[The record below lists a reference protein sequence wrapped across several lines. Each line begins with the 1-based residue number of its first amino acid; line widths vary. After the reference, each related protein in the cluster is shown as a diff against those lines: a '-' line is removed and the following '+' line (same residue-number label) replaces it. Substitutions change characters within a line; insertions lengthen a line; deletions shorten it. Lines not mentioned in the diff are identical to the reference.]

1 MCEKGNYVFLYILH
15 EDVKQVEEY
24 SVDGYTIRVLPVSF
38 MFPPLVPIGSS
49 HNFQI
54 IEELNFEDFDVVHF
68 HNYYFW
74 SLILVAL
81 AKRRARWR
89 LIGQYHGEPELQT
102 FGKFVH
108 RCLLGSLDRF
118 LVSTREE
125 AFWLEKLRVDPRKIV
140 RIPNVGIDTDLFR
153 KVGEKESVPH
163 FIYAGRMTVRP
174 RTLKEQDPWLV
185 LDVAE
190 SLKRYVDQFK
200 VLMVGD
206 GPGLQDLKRYC
217 KKMELQQN
225 VEFLGYKPHDLL
237 PQLYSKCLFSFVP
250 TSTLELDPFWGGA
263 LKESLACETAVAEFN
278 AEIENYKQAK
288 RRFGLLLP
296 TCPDRAAKIL
306 SAASKDTSR
315 LVEVGV
321 EGRKFVQKYCSW
333 ENVVE
338 KLLEVYRNSLVGF

>member
-1 MCEKGNYVFLYILH
+1 MAGMRIAFLLLHDHRFSGWRLSDFLFSRYHFAKDYAKRMCEKGNYVFLYILH

-54 IEELNFEDFDVVHF
+54 IEELNFGDFDVVHF

-108 RCLLGSLDRF
+108 RCFLGSLDRF

-140 RIPNVGIDTDLFR
+140 TIPNVGIDTDLFR

-185 LDVAE
+185 LDVAK
-190 SLKRYVDQFK
+190 SLKSMLRSSRSSWWVMALDFK
-200 VLMVGD
+200 
-206 GPGLQDLKRYC
+206 
-217 KKMELQQN
+217 
-225 VEFLGYKPHDLL
+225 
-237 PQLYSKCLFSFVP
+237 
-250 TSTLELDPFWGGA
+250 
-263 LKESLACETAVAEFN
+263 
-278 AEIENYKQAK
+278 I
-288 RRFGLLLP
+288 
-296 TCPDRAAKIL
+296 
-306 SAASKDTSR
+306 
-315 LVEVGV
+315 
-321 EGRKFVQKYCSW
+321 
-333 ENVVE
+333 
-338 KLLEVYRNSLVGF
+338 